1 MAQKKQIAMAK
12 RNCGIDAVKLVEDGM
27 ILGLGSGS
35 TVLMFIEALIEHI
48 QENKLDIYAV
58 PTSYDTLLVAIS
70 HGIRLISL
78 NEIDSVD
85 LAIDGADEVDP
96 QRNLIKGGGGA
107 FTWEKL
113 VAMNA
118 KNFVILIDFQK
129 RSPVLGMKAPV
140 PMEVL
145 PVALRQVTNS
155 LTNMGATPIL
165 RKGSGKL
172 GPVVTDFGNLIVDA
186 KFEKIPNPSRL
197 ELELNQIPG
206 VIENGIFAQKSPK
219 LIIGYPDKVERLG
232 FRPD

>member
-1 MAQKKQIAMAK
+1 MAQKNQIAMAK
-12 RNCGIDAVKLVEDGM
+12 RNCGIEAVKLVEDGM

-35 TVLMFIEALIEHI
+35 TVLAFIEALVDRI
-48 QENKLDIYAV
+48 QESKLDICAV
-58 PTSYDTLLVAIS
+58 PTSYDTLLAANS
-70 HGIRLISL
+70 RGLRLISL
-78 NEIDSVD
+78 HEIDSVD
-85 LAIDGADEVDP
+85 LAIDGADEVDL

-118 KNFVILIDFQK
+118 KSFVVLIDFQK
-129 RSPVLGMKAPV
+129 KFPVLGMKAPV
-140 PMEVL
+140 PIEVL

-155 LTNMGATPIL
+155 LANMGAIPIL

-172 GPVVTDFGNLIVDA
+172 GPVITDFGNLIVDA

-197 ELELNQIPG
+197 EHELNQIPG
-206 VIENGIFAQKSPK
+206 VVENGIFAQKPPK

-232 FRPD
+232 FRPK